1 MICWEVTSFRIYNRK
16 GRKWGKGHRKTA
28 KDNFA
33 LTVGTAQF
41 QNLVVAGTYEAVS
54 GGRGSKGP
62 SRDESGWP
70 LFPHRRHRDLNGWNE
85 MWEEKGGET
94 EMSALT
100 VSDCDR
106 KIDKHEKHK
115 EDAL

>member
-1 MICWEVTSFRIYNRK
+1 MRPFPVAGVVK
-16 GRKWGKGHRKTA
+16 GRHAT
-28 KDNFA
+28 NP
-33 LTVGTAQF
+33 VGLF
-41 QNLVVAGTYEAVS
+41 
-54 GGRGSKGP
+54 
-62 SRDESGWP
+62 
-70 LFPHRRHRDLNGWNE
+70 FPHRRHRDLNGWNE